1 MPDGL
6 AKRVKS
12 QSSPLNKYFRIS
24 CLQCS
29 LLRTHLLLLRSENL
43 FTLRGGVAET
53 YPILFQNRRVQKSPF
68 LCVNRIP
75 IKYGFLFCASAIRY
89 SVNHSRPQSP
99 SFLGHNKLSRVALGT
114 RMSVNITLL
123 QNRRYLSLF
132 FRGARASS
140 RRAWSD
146 SRPPRAFFAQ
156 KNKKIMVVLYTTE
169 HVALSKNVRC
179 LW

>member
-12 QSSPLNKYFRIS
+12 QSSPLNIYFRLS

-53 YPILFQNRRVQKSPF
+53 YPILFQNRRVQKSSF

-99 SFLGHNKLSRVALGT
+99 SFVGHNKLSRVALGT

-123 QNRRYLSLF
+123 QKRRYLSLF
-132 FRGARASS
+132 SGERGQARGEERSTP
-140 RRAWSD
+140 AW
-146 SRPPRAFFAQ
+146 RFLCWPENPP
-156 KNKKIMVVLYTTE
+156 KNNACSVYMLLNT
-169 HVALSKNVRC
+169 
-179 LW
+179 

>member
-1 MPDGL
+1 ML
-6 AKRVKS
+6 AS
-12 QSSPLNKYFRIS
+12 TYSFTSAAFRKPVHTA
-24 CLQCS
+24 
-29 LLRTHLLLLRSENL
+29 RRSGRNL
-43 FTLRGGVAET
+43 S
-53 YPILFQNRRVQKSPF
+53 YPISKSTRAESPF

-123 QNRRYLSLF
+123 QKSRYLSLF

-140 RRAWSD
+140 RRSWSD
-146 SRPPRAFFAQ
+146 PRPHRAFFARLKTPQ
-156 KNKKIMVVLYTTE
+156 K
-169 HVALSKNVRC
+169 
-179 LW
+179 

>member
-12 QSSPLNKYFRIS
+12 QSSPLNIYFRLS

-99 SFLGHNKLSRVALGT
+99 SFLGHNKLTTRT
-114 RMSVNITLL
+114 RMSVNLTLL
-123 QNRRYLSLF
+123 QNRRYLPLF
-132 FRGARASS
+132 FQGSEGKLEAIVERSTPASRFLCS
-140 RRAWSD
+140 PEN
-146 SRPPRAFFAQ
+146 PP
-156 KNKKIMVVLYTTE
+156 K
-169 HVALSKNVRC
+169 
-179 LW
+179 